1 MAGMRRSPGHF
12 SLRNAPF
19 PHRSAKIAVTSRN
32 DPGDPS
38 SRQRK
43 AAPVGAPFAGRSGP
57 PDSTASAASEHVLIV
72 DDEPSI
78 RLSLHRFFSRHG
90 YRVSVARN
98 GCEALTTLRETPR
111 VDVVVTDLVMPDSD
125 GRELI
130 MQMRAEYPGM
140 PVLVISG
147 FPAALL
153 PEAGP
158 DGRPVPYLPKP
169 FALDALLAEVRRLL
183 DESARRRADA

>member
-1 MAGMRRSPGHF
+1 M
-12 SLRNAPF
+12 
-19 PHRSAKIAVTSRN
+19 TSRD
-32 DPGDPS
+32 DPGDLS

-43 AAPVGAPFAGRSGP
+43 TAPIGATFAGHAGP
-57 PDSTASAASEHVLIV
+57 PDPAASANSEHVLIV

-78 RLSLHRFFSRHG
+78 RLSLHRFFTRLG

-98 GCEALTTLRETPR
+98 GCEALTTVRESPR
-111 VDVVVTDLVMPDSD
+111 VDVVVTDLVMPDAD

-130 MQMRAEYPGM
+130 LQLRAEHPNM

-153 PEAGP
+153 PDAGP
-158 DGRPVPYLPKP
+158 DGRPITYIPKP
-169 FALDALLAEVRRLL
+169 FSLDTIGSEVRRLL
-183 DESARRRADA
+183 DERASRKADG